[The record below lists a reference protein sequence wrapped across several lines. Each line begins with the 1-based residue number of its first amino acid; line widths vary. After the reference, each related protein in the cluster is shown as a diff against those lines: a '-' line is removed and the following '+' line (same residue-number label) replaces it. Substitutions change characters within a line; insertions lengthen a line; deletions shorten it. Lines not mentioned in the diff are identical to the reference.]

1 MIYRNGKKIKAIFR
15 NGKSISKIFRN
26 GELVWQK
33 DKPEAKRVKSIR
45 VSLPLWGTP
54 ERIEWESIFRA
65 VPKDISGYYLDVTIK
80 GIGVRLLGAG
90 GRYAGSIDGN
100 TIELPSNLL
109 VTTDELYSGL
119 ELSFAAKLPSV
130 TREPTLKSST
140 SSYKSNAFYQFG
152 DAPFVDGSTFKASV
166 KTSAFGFHKMTWS
179 VKADITG
186 AFTEIAP
193 AVTNKGSATSIS
205 IEYKDK
211 DFRTMAQYGADTWM
225 TCTPS
230 FYVKLS
236 PEGKISKPTLVSPA
250 CDLSYRMKIVSVK
263 TY

>member
-80 GIGVRLLGAG
+80 GVGVRLRGVG
-90 GRYAGSIDGN
+90 GRYTGSIDGN

-130 TREPTLKSST
+130 TSEPTLKSSN
-140 SSYKSNAFYQFG
+140 SSYKSDAFYQFE
-152 DAPFVDGSTFKASV
+152 DAPFVEGSTFKVSVPTASIY
-166 KTSAFGFHKMTWS
+166 KTTWA
-179 VKADITG
+179 VKANITG
-186 AFTEIAP
+186 VYTELSP
-193 AVTNKGSATSIS
+193 AVTSNGNTTSGIS

-211 DFRTMAQYGADTWM
+211 DFRTMAQYGTSTWM
-225 TCTPS
+225 TFNPS
-230 FYVKLS
+230 FYVKLKRS
-236 PEGKISKPTLVSPA
+236 LKISKPTLVSPA
-250 CDLSYRMKIVSVK
+250 CNISHRMKIVSVE